1 MNSGLS
7 PCLPKHAGRC
17 SAPIHHRPSPI
28 LLQRDVSGDQRQWKR
43 YIVQT
48 ATDCQASGRCPSMHP
63 ALPRNPGRIPQAP
76 RTRPMMHESIADS
89 PSKINPRL
97 LVQNPVLHQRLWKS
111 RTFGAKPP
119 IPHESASHSMGYEHA
134 PSIVGEAGCIHQR
147 CVTLMP
153 PAVPSPPA
161 GRRCQSPR

>member
-7 PCLPKHAGRC
+7 PCLPKHVGRC
-17 SAPIHHRPSPI
+17 SAPLHHRPAAL
-28 LLQRDVSGDQRQWKR
+28 LLQRGASGDQRQWER
-43 YIVQT
+43 YLVHT

-76 RTRPMMHESIADS
+76 RTRPMVHESIADS

-111 RTFGAKPP
+111 WTFGAKPVSKK
-119 IPHESASHSMGYEHA
+119 EM
-134 PSIVGEAGCIHQR
+134 PSSEARILKERWSYCR
-147 CVTLMP
+147 RRSYSSFLCFRRFSLLMN
-153 PAVPSPPA
+153 AIQT
-161 GRRCQSPR
+161 R